1 MEIIGESWIKWPARV
16 ILVMIAIATILLV
29 GQLRAVDVFSGK
41 DPIPNIEKGI

>member
-29 GQLRAVDVFSGK
+29 GQLAVDVFSGK
-41 DPIPNIEKGI
+41 DPISNIEKGI